1 MPEALSLS
9 YKKWVRLVL
18 YPSALIWCIIIPE
31 QLTKICRIKIFLHSH
46 IANRI
51 ASWALHLPSHFS
63 RICTVSPSSRTKPC
77 GTAPR
82 KLHITKGWGKKRE
95 RDIWGLNLSVNFPS
109 KHSTSAHSLHKNSYY
124 TAAQK
129 TCQPTS
135 LYHISSFRPLS
146 QVKLSSDTKAA
157 LFKRLLNQARLHH
170 FHHQLQ
176 IHTKHRDFL
185 VSLLTLPHNASGH
198 TVLTSKKI
206 TKCCNQFPSSCNH
219 RN

>member
-82 KLHITKGWGKKRE
+82 KLHITKGWGKKERE
-95 RDIWGLNLSVNFPS
+95 TYEGWIWAWISLLSIALQLIPYIKIAITQLPRKPVSQLLSITYLPFGPYRRLSSAVTQKLRFLRDFWIRQGSITSITNSSFILN
-109 KHSTSAHSLHKNSYY
+109 TE
-124 TAAQK
+124 
-129 TCQPTS
+129 TS
-135 LYHISSFRPLS
+135 LSHF
-146 QVKLSSDTKAA
+146 
-157 LFKRLLNQARLHH
+157 LLYRTM
-170 FHHQLQ
+170 HQGTQ
-176 IHTKHRDFL
+176 
-185 VSLLTLPHNASGH
+185 S
-198 TVLTSKKI
+198 
-206 TKCCNQFPSSCNH
+206 
-219 RN
+219 